1 MILNE
6 RLFSNTLNLL
16 LNLVYPF
23 DSWGDSS
30 SCLFF
35 FNQIRAKVDV
45 NGRHVNFAVV
55 SGRINRNDVTSNQVE
70 NPSCVRCTV
79 DTLVWDRDLNH
90 CSHTAVHSHLDPSS
104 AVIVDLQVNIVPS
117 SGRHSQFSIVV
128 LHPSSKM
135 AVRGIGIPVLNH
147 CRVKR
152 KKDINSGWFNFL

>member
-55 SGRINRNDVTSNQVE
+55 SGRINRNDVIRNQVE
-70 NPSCVRCTV
+70 NPSCVRGTV
-79 DTLVWDRDLNH
+79 DAFIWDRDLNH

-104 AVIVDLQVNIVPS
+104 AVIKDLQVDIVPS

-147 CRVKR
+147 WRVKR